1 MDLPGWAKTVIS
13 LLLLLLGAGVLALF
27 ALRSGQGQQQP
38 EPGPEQAIF
47 EPDPGFENL
56 RVPEFELT
64 DQDGNTT
71 GAEVFDD
78 HWTVLTFVFTNCVL
92 VCPQLTGETAAL
104 QGKLGSTPTRFASI
118 TVDPEH
124 DTPEVLRAYAE
135 RYQIDQDSWR
145 FLTGDRA
152 KIEKLAREALL
163 FELSEDENPANI
175 ITLGDGSTMPNIIHP
190 SAMILIGP
198 DRRVMGRYRYT
209 IPGEI
214 GELERR
220 LRAIFAIEAN
230 RG

>member
-13 LLLLLLGAGVLALF
+13 VLLLLLGTGVLALF
-27 ALRSGQGQQQP
+27 ALNSGRSQQQAEPPP
-38 EPGPEQAIF
+38 ERAIF
-47 EPDPGFENL
+47 EPNPGFENL
-56 RVPEFELT
+56 RVPDFQLT
-64 DQDGNTT
+64 DQDGAPT
-71 GAEVFDD
+71 GAEVFDGR
-78 HWTVLTFVFTNCVL
+78 WTVLTFVFTNCVL

-104 QGKLGSTPTRFASI
+104 QDELAGTPARFVSI

-124 DTPEVLRAYAE
+124 DTPEVLREYAE
-135 RYQIDQDSWR
+135 RYQIDQSTWR

-152 KIEKLAREALL
+152 RIEELAREALL

-198 DRRVMGRYRYT
+198 DRSVLGRYRYT
-209 IPGEI
+209 IPGEV
-214 GELERR
+214 GELAQR

>member
-1 MDLPGWAKTVIS
+1 MDVPAWAKTVLS
-13 LLLLLLGAGVLALF
+13 VLLLLFGTAVLALLT
-27 ALRSGQGQQQP
+27 LRPSAQGP
-38 EPGPEQAIF
+38 VSPEQAIF
-47 EPDPGFENL
+47 EPNPGFENL
-56 RVPEFELT
+56 VVPNFELV
-64 DQDGNTT
+64 DQEGEPT
-71 GAEVFDD
+71 GAEVLDGR
-78 HWTVLTFVFTNCVL
+78 WTVLTFVFTNCVL

-104 QGKLGSTPTRFASI
+104 QDKLEATPARFLSI
-118 TVDPEH
+118 SVDPEN
-124 DTPEVLRAYAE
+124 DTPEVLAEYAE
-135 RYQIDQDSWR
+135 RYNVDQGSWR

-152 KIEKLAREALL
+152 EVEAIAEDALL
-163 FELSEDENPANI
+163 FELCEDENPANL

-214 GELERR
+214 DELEQR